1 MIINSLKN
9 ISIYTSTYAHLKEAV
24 DFIQNTG
31 FDKLV
36 TGKNEVSDNLYIMKN
51 VGEKKSDFHG
61 VLEVH
66 KDWIDIHIPLTDDE
80 IIAFKEV
87 SECKHLT
94 KEYDAE
100 NDYALYEEED
110 ISQVTLAKGYF
121 AIIDTTIAHM
131 AMLGEGS
138 MAKLVFKVRK

>member
-9 ISIYTSTYAHLKEAV
+9 ITIYTSTYPHLKEAV
-24 DFIQNTG
+24 DFIQNIG

-36 TGKNEVSDNLYIMKN
+36 SGKNEVSDNVYIMKN
-51 VGEKKSDFHG
+51 VGEKKSDFEG

-66 KDWIDIHIPLTDDE
+66 RDWIDIHIPLTDDE
-80 IIAFKEV
+80 IIAFKEI
-87 SECKHLT
+87 SECKNLS
-94 KEYDAE
+94 KEYDSE
-100 NDYALYEEED
+100 NDYALYDEED

-121 AIIDTTIAHM
+121 AIIDTTMAHM

-138 MAKLVFKVRK
+138 LAKLVFKIRN